1 MSLFGE
7 VLTNIF
13 TVLKNI
19 LQVIRKMSLKKTL
32 AGFDLFEWRRVWKFL
47 LLVFGLAIIAISLF
61 LSNDFVK
68 SIANQERQR
77 VELWANAVKQRAQ
90 LVVDAERLFSSI
102 QDGERKR
109 IGQWGKAY
117 EKIFEGGL
125 EDKIDNFYL
134 DFIEGNTT
142 IPMLITDINSMEIIA
157 IANVDSVYFNQKVFE
172 GELRESFSVYPPI
185 VLPLRKFGE
194 ENQLLYY
201 QDSHVF
207 TDLRNLI
214 AVIRDSFISEV
225 VVNSAN
231 VPVMLVDSLFQTIIA
246 SGNIP
251 ANHDADSILLINSFK
266 EKNLP
271 LEIELPGF
279 GKCLVLYDNSVL
291 LKQLRYYPIIT
302 FFVIGIF
309 IVVAFFLFST
319 SRNAEQNLVWVGM
332 SKETAHQLGTP
343 ISSLLG
349 WMEVLKQNG
358 VEESIIAEMERDV
371 DRMQNVTQ
379 RFSNIGSKPKLEP
392 TNIVEVL
399 KRTLEYMRARISSKV
414 TITSD
419 CDKNQVM
426 VPLNSN
432 LFSWVVENILK
443 NAVDAMDGK
452 GKIKVVLSDSAK
464 NVIIDISDSGKGI
477 QGSKF
482 KTVFR
487 PGYTSKQRG
496 WGLGLSLSK
505 RIIEKYHGGRLFVKS
520 SEINNGTTFRV
531 VLNK

>member
-1 MSLFGE
+1 
-7 VLTNIF
+7 
-13 TVLKNI
+13 
-19 LQVIRKMSLKKTL
+19 MSLKKTI
-32 AGFDLFEWRRVWKFL
+32 AGFDLFSGRQVWKFIL
-47 LLVFGLAIIAISLF
+47 FIFGLVIIAVSMV
-61 LSNDFVK
+61 LSNNFVK
-68 SIANQERQR
+68 SIASQERQR

-90 LVVDAERLFSSI
+90 LVVDAEKLFSSI

-125 EDKIDNFYL
+125 EDKIDDFYL
-134 DFIEGNTT
+134 DFIAGNTT
-142 IPMLITDINSMEIIA
+142 IPMLITDIDSHEITA
-157 IANVDSVYFNQKVFE
+157 IANVDSVFMDQKVFE
-172 GELRESFSVYPPI
+172 GELRELFSVYPPI
-185 VLPLRKFGE
+185 VLPLRKFGV

-207 TDLRNLI
+207 TDLRKLI

-231 VPVMLVDSLFQTIIA
+231 VPVMLVDSLFRTIIA

-251 ANHDADSILLINSFK
+251 MGLESDSVKLINAFK
-266 EKNLP
+266 GKNVP
-271 LEIELPGF
+271 LVIELPGF
-279 GKCLVLYDNSVL
+279 GECWVLYDNSPL
-291 LKQLRYYPIIT
+291 LIQLKYYPYIT

-309 IVVAFFLFST
+309 IIVAFFLFST

-343 ISSLLG
+343 ISSLMG

-358 VEESIIAEMERDV
+358 VDGYIIKEMERDV

-379 RFSNIGSKPKLEP
+379 RFSNIGSKPKLVPE
-392 TNIVEVL
+392 NIGEVL
-399 KRTLEYMRARISSKV
+399 NRTLAYMKVRISSKIKV
-414 TITSD
+414 TFD
-419 CDKNQVM
+419 VPAKEM
-426 VPLNSN
+426 LLPLNAN
-432 LFSWVVENILK
+432 LFSWVVENLCK

-452 GKIKVVLSDSAK
+452 GTITVVLSENLK
-464 NVIIDISDSGKGI
+464 NVIIDMTDTGKGI
-477 QGSKF
+477 QASKF
-482 KTVFR
+482 KTIFR

-505 RIIEKYHGGRLFVKS
+505 RIIEKYHGGKLFVKT
-520 SEINNGTTFRV
+520 SELNKGTTFRL
-531 VLNK
+531 VLKKY